1 MRILVLHSAIP
12 PEAPP
17 DEQDVLREVATVV
30 RGLTEAGH
38 EAVVAPT
45 ASLAGDLRTLLTE
58 HRPDV
63 VFNLVETLDGDAR
76 IGHVVPALLA
86 HAGVP
91 FTGNSAVACFATTHK
106 ILAKRLLRAEGV
118 PTPAWWEPVVGETP
132 DFPGPYLVKPLW
144 EDASVGIDDEALCAD
159 EFALAGRLGASG
171 TTRHGAY
178 FVEAF
183 VPGREFNVALLEQH
197 GAPKALPPAEICFDD
212 FPEGKP
218 HLVGYAAKWDED
230 SFEYHHT
237 PHRFDFPP
245 EDAEL
250 TAELVAL
257 ARRCW
262 DMLDLRGYARVDFR
276 VDRDGVPYVLEV
288 NTNPCISDDAGF
300 VAAAE
305 RAGLTLAAVMERI
318 VDAALPT
325 TAVPRS
331 GRG

>member
-1 MRILVLHSAIP
+1 MRVLVLHAAIP

-38 EAVVAPT
+38 EAIVAPT
-45 ASLAGDLRTLLTE
+45 AALAGDLPALLAE
-58 HRPDV
+58 HRPEV
-63 VFNLVETLDGDAR
+63 VFNLIETLDGDAR

-91 FTGNSAVACFATTHK
+91 FTGNSAAACFATTHK

-118 PTPAWWEPVVGETP
+118 PTPAWWEPAVGETP
-132 DFPGPYLVKPLW
+132 DFDGPFLVKPLW
-144 EDASVGIDDEALCAD
+144 EDASVGIDDDALCAD
-159 EFALAGRLGASG
+159 EFALAGRLGAFG
-171 TTRHGAY
+171 GARHVES

-183 VPGREFNVALLEQH
+183 VAGREFNVALLEQH
-197 GAPKALPPAEICFDD
+197 GAPRALPPAEIRFDG

-218 HLVGYAAKWDED
+218 QLVGYAAKWDED

-237 PHRFDFPP
+237 PRSFDFPP

-257 ARRCW
+257 AKRCW
-262 DMLDLRGYARVDFR
+262 ALFGLRGYARVDFR
-276 VDRDGVPYVLEV
+276 VGRDGVPQVLEV
-288 NTNPCISDDAGF
+288 NANPCISDDAGF

-305 RAGLTLAAVMERI
+305 RAGLSLGAVMDLI

-325 TAVPRS
+325 VAVPRS
-331 GRG
+331 ARG